1 MHPRGFLAGGYAIT
15 SAQKSEAKPFYP
27 LTKKKAGLKDLL
39 IPASVL
45 ARALNPQVGVPIVL
59 WIAILMVYILTP
71 EVIPSLFELP
81 TGFITATT
89 VLPLFCFGVVVVVFL
104 AVVTLSHG

>member
-1 MHPRGFLAGGYAIT
+1 MRRGQALT
-15 SAQKSEAKPFYP
+15 SAQKSETKPFYP
-27 LTKKKAGLKDLL
+27 LTKKKAGFKDLL

-71 EVIPSLFELP
+71 EVIPSLLELS
-81 TGFITATT
+81 TGLITATT
-89 VLPLFCFGVVVVVFL
+89 VLPLLCFGVVVVVFL

>member
-1 MHPRGFLAGGYAIT
+1 
-15 SAQKSEAKPFYP
+15 

-45 ARALNPQVGVPIVL
+45 ARTLNPQIGVPIVFRVP
-59 WIAILMVYILTP
+59 ILMVYVLTP

-81 TGFITATT
+81 TGLITATT
-89 VLPLFCFGVVVVVFL
+89 VLPLLCFGVVVVVFL
-104 AVVTLSHG
+104 AVVTLSHS